1 MPDQSMMPMFQGMS
15 PGLNDRKQIDN
26 IAYKLPIKV
35 KTASYTVLL
44 EESGT
49 CFMTTGAAG
58 AVTFTLPKASEA
70 TGAIYFFVVGAD
82 NNMIVTCPSGEMDS
96 MVVFNDIA
104 ADSAAYQ
111 TTSKKAGNGLTLIS
125 DGTGWLCFEQYYLQ
139 AAGVLTI
146 AT

>member
-1 MPDQSMMPMFQGMS
+1 MPDQVMMPMFQGMT
-15 PGLNDRKQIDN
+15 PGLNERKQIDN
-26 IAYKLPIKV
+26 IAYKLPISV
-35 KTASYTVLL
+35 KTASYTVKL

-58 AVTFTLPKASEA
+58 AVTFTLPKATEA
-70 TGAIYFFVVGAD
+70 NGAIYFFVVGAD
-82 NNMIVTCPSGEMDS
+82 NNMIVTCPSGEMDV
-96 MVVFNDIA
+96 MVLFNDIT
-104 ADSAAYQ
+104 ADSAAYS